1 MTFCDWL
8 LLLTKVFSKFILV
21 GSCVSTSCLFMTEDS
36 CILMLSLERR
46 ELIVRE
52 GQGLAQVVQLCGR
65 ACLPACK

>member
-8 LLLTKVFSKFILV
+8 LLLTIVFSEFILV

-36 CILMLSLERR
+36 CILMLSLQRR

-52 GQGLAQVVQLCGR
+52 REGLAQVIQLCGR
-65 ACLPACK
+65 A